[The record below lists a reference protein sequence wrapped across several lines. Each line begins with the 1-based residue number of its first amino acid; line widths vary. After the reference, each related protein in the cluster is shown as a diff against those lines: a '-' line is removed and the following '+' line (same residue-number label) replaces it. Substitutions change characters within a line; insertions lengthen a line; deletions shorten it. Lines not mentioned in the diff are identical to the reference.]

1 MAALPPFLLP
11 EIQSLFSPGNDHCAL
26 PKGGV
31 FWREVISVFLGR

>member
-31 FWREVISVFLGR
+31 FWGEMFSAKL